1 MFLRDIKRKLWAEMS
16 EDTIFNSKRQVPRN
30 L

>member
-1 MFLRDIKRKLWAEMS
+1 MFLRDIKRKHWPEMS
-16 EDTIFNSKRQVPRN
+16 EEKIFNSKRQVPRN